1 MNLSIARIEG
11 VYCKNERRLLR
22 KLKAPLANENIK
34 LVVMKTSICERMLY
48 HPKLCCLMYAN
59 CFKMLQNNYKLHFG
73 EEILCV
79 GNANI
84 SCK

>member
-1 MNLSIARIEG
+1 MYDRSE
-11 VYCKNERRLLR
+11 
-22 KLKAPLANENIK
+22 NENIK
-34 LVVMKTSICERMLY
+34 LVVMKTSICEIMLY

-59 CFKMLQNNYKLHFG
+59 CFKMLQNNYKVHFG
-73 EEILCV
+73 KEILCV